1 GHRGALLLVGVRAPS
16 APAAAPRWTVVPTA
30 AGAAY
35 GHLAAVSCPAP
46 SACVAVGTQDS
57 SGTGVKLIERW
68 NGTKWVAQLSPT
80 PSGTRSSSLAAV
92 KCSSSSFCIA
102 VGQYS
107 TSTVTKTLALR

>member
-1 GHRGALLLVGVRAPS
+1 M
-16 APAAAPRWTVVPTA
+16 PTA

-46 SACVAVGTQDS
+46 TACVAVGTQDS

-68 NGTKWVAQLSPT
+68 NGKKWVAQLSPT
-80 PSGTRSSSLAAV
+80 PSGARSSHLSAVQCRAA
-92 KCSSSSFCIA
+92 SSCIA

-107 TSTVTKTLALR
+107 TRR